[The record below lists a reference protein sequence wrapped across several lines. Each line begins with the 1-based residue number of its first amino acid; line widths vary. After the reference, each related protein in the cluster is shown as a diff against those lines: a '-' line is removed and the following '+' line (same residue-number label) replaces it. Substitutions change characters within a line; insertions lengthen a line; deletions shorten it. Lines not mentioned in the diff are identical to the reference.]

1 MKIRMLTHEFLPYQ
15 GGVATYTHGVAT
27 AAAAAGHEV
36 VVRAPAYDGLPD
48 SDRDL
53 PYRVE
58 RFPGG
63 LYTHFAFPGLLI
75 RGLAWIRAEPD
86 AVFHAVDWPWAEVLF
101 VLRKIKRFQYW
112 ATLHGTD
119 VLSMA
124 SNAFA
129 RYLGIKNPYASA
141 DHVLANSAATMA
153 LYEERAVH
161 VPPAQQ
167 RRVTLLGVEPVWF
180 EAADPR
186 LLASVLP
193 ELTEGDLL
201 LVSVGR
207 LEPRKGHRLVLQ
219 ALDRLPNALARRV
232 VYAVAGHDI
241 EDEYVAELKRLGEAS
256 AARVRFVG
264 TLEQDTL
271 RALYHRAD
279 LFTLPGEP
287 HPSRVEGFGLVF
299 LEAAAQGTPS
309 LATELGGIPEA
320 IAHESTGIVV
330 PPADLDRYAKALE
343 MLLSSPEIRQV
354 YGVAARRRAADFT
367 WDRCAAA
374 SYGVVG
380 SDPKNV
386 TG

>member
-15 GGVATYTHGVAT
+15 GGVATYTHGLAT
-27 AAAAAGHEV
+27 AAAAAGHDV
-36 VVRAPAYDGLPD
+36 VVRAPAYDVEAD

-58 RFPGG
+58 RFSGG
-63 LYTHFAFPGLLI
+63 VYTHRVFPSLLL
-75 RGLAWIRAEPD
+75 RGWAWIMSEPD

-101 VLRKIKRFQYW
+101 ALRKMKRFRYW

-119 VLSMA
+119 VLSMG

-129 RYLGIKNPYASA
+129 RYLGVKNPYLTA

-153 LYEERAVH
+153 LYEERAVIF
-161 VPPAQQ
+161 PKDQQ

-180 EAADPR
+180 KTADPR
-186 LLASVLP
+186 LLAPVLP
-193 ELTEGDLL
+193 ELAEHDLL

-219 ALDRLPNALARRV
+219 ALDRLPDALAERV
-232 VYAVAGHDI
+232 VFAIAGRDI
-241 EDEYVAELKRLGEAS
+241 EDAYVAELRKLGDAS
-256 AARVRFVG
+256 RARVRFVG
-264 TLEQDTL
+264 TPDQETL

-309 LATELGGIPEA
+309 LATDLGGIPEA

-330 PPADLDRYAKALE
+330 PPADLDCYAEALE
-343 MLLSSPEIRQV
+343 TLLSSPEMRQV
-354 YGVAARRRAADFT
+354 YGTAARRRAVSFT
-367 WDRCAAA
+367 WERCAAE
-374 SYGVVG
+374 SYGAAG
-380 SDPKNV
+380 SDRKHV
-386 TG
+386 SG

>member
-27 AAAAAGHEV
+27 AAAVAGHDV
-36 VVRAPAYDGLPD
+36 VVRAPAYDGVPD

-63 LYTHFAFPGLLI
+63 LYTHIAFPGLLI

-86 AVFHAVDWPWAEVLF
+86 AVFHAVDWPWAEALF
-101 VLRKIKRFQYW
+101 VLRKIRRFQYW

-129 RYLGIKNPYASA
+129 RYLGIKNPYATA
-141 DHVLANSAATMA
+141 DHVLANSAATLA
-153 LYEERAVH
+153 LYEARAAH
-161 VPPAQQ
+161 VPAGQQ
-167 RRVTLLGVEPVWF
+167 RRITLLGVEPVWF
-180 EAADPR
+180 EAADPC
-186 LLASVLP
+186 LLKPVLP
-193 ELTEGDLL
+193 DLMKDDLL

-207 LEPRKGHRLVLQ
+207 LEPRKGHRLVLK
-219 ALDRLPNALARRV
+219 ALERLPAGLAKRV
-232 VYAVAGHDI
+232 VYAVAGRDI
-241 EDEYVAELKRLGEAS
+241 EDEYVVELKRLGVAS
-256 AARVRFVG
+256 SARVHFVG
-264 TLEQDTL
+264 ALDQDTL

-330 PPADLDRYAKALE
+330 PPADLDRYAEALE
-343 MLLSSPEIRQV
+343 MLLSSSELRQV
-354 YGVAARRRAADFT
+354 YGVAARQRAASFT

-374 SYGVVG
+374 SYGVAG
-380 SDPKNV
+380 SDPKYV
-386 TG
+386 AG